1 MRRHLSSQE
10 LELRAGA
17 APKPPVHV
25 LIAEDSPTQA
35 DLLRYLL
42 EEQGYEVTHAPN
54 GRLALEAAQARKPTL
69 VVSDIVMP
77 EMDGYALCKAIK
89 GDKHL
94 KDVPVVIVTSLAGIQ
109 DIVMALDCGADNFI
123 RKPYEPAALL
133 ARIQYIL
140 SNRELRGHRGTRM
153 KLGLEIFLGGKK
165 HFITSEREQILD
177 LLVASYEQAVQAN
190 EELKRRDQVIS
201 ALNADLERHAA
212 YLESANKELEA
223 FSHSVSH
230 DLRGPLVTIDG
241 FTARLQ
247 KDSDQALTPQGR
259 EHLRRV
265 RDSVQRMGQ
274 LIDDMLYLSKV
285 TRAEL
290 HREPADLA
298 VMAAEI
304 VDELRAQHAQRDV
317 EFVVPASVPASCDVR
332 LMRIALANLLGNAWK
347 FTGKREGA
355 RVEFSV
361 TRTRGSEPVYRVQDN
376 GAGFDMAHA
385 AKLFAP
391 FERLHTV
398 GDFPGTG
405 IGLATVQRIVE
416 RHGGR
421 LWAEAAVDQGAA
433 FYFTLAQD

>member
-1 MRRHLSSQE
+1 MKTNPKEYVRS
-10 LELRAGA
+10 GA
-17 APKPPVHV
+17 AMGPVHV
-25 LIAEDSPTQA
+25 LIAEDSATQA
-35 DLLRYLL
+35 ELLRHLL
-42 EEQGYEVTHAPN
+42 EEQGYTVTVATN
-54 GRLALEAAQARKPTL
+54 GRLALDAARARKPTL

-77 EMDGYALCKAIK
+77 EMDGYQLCKAIK
-89 GDKHL
+89 GDKQL
-94 KDVPVVIVTSLAGIQ
+94 RDTPVVIVTSLAGIQ

-140 SNRELRGHRGTRM
+140 SNRELRGQRSTRM
-153 KLGLEIFLGGKK
+153 RLGLEIFLGGKK

-212 YLESANKELEA
+212 YLEAANKELEA

-241 FTARLQ
+241 FTAQLQ
-247 KDSDQALTPQGR
+247 KEEDALSPAAR
-259 EHLRRV
+259 ERLRRV
-265 RDSVQRMGQ
+265 RSSVQRMGL

-298 VMAAEI
+298 PLAREI
-304 VDELRAQHAQRDV
+304 VAELRADQPGRTVQF
-317 EFVVPASVPASCDVR
+317 EMPESVPAQCDPR

-347 FTGKREGA
+347 FTGKRKDA
-355 RVEFSV
+355 RVEFSLV
-361 TRTRGSEPVYRVQDN
+361 GAGAIYRVQDN

-385 AKLFAP
+385 SRLFTP
-391 FERLHTV
+391 FERLHAG

-421 LWAEAAVDQGAA
+421 IWAEAGVGRGAS

>member
-1 MRRHLSSQE
+1 MRSNTRE
-10 LELRAGA
+10 RALLARASAGRES
-17 APKPPVHV
+17 VHV
-25 LIAEDSPTQA
+25 LVAEDSATQA
-35 DLLRYLL
+35 ELLRCLL
-42 EEQGYEVTHAPN
+42 EDQGYEVTTASN
-54 GRLALEAAQARKPTL
+54 GRLALEAARARKPTL

-77 EMDGYALCKAIK
+77 EMDGYSLCKAIK
-89 GDKHL
+89 GDKQL
-94 KDVPVVIVTSLAGIQ
+94 KDTPVVIVTSLAGIQ

-140 SNRELRGHRGTRM
+140 SNRELRGHRGTRV

-212 YLESANKELEA
+212 HLEAANRELEA

-230 DLRGPLVTIDG
+230 DLRAPLVSIDG
-241 FTARLQ
+241 FTAHLQ
-247 KDSDQALTPQGR
+247 KEGESLSVQGR
-259 EHLRRV
+259 EYLRRV
-265 RDSVQRMGQ
+265 RESVRRMGA
-274 LIDDMLYLSKV
+274 LIDDMLHLSKV
-285 TRAEL
+285 TRAQL
-290 HREPADLA
+290 HREDADLA
-298 VMAAEI
+298 QVARDV
-304 VDELRAQHAQRDV
+304 VDELRLSHPRHPVD
-317 EFVVPASVPASCDVR
+317 FVMPDSVPANCDVR
-332 LMRIALANLLGNAWK
+332 LMRIALVNLLGNAWK
-347 FTGKREGA
+347 FTGKRDGA

-361 TRTRGSEPVYRVQDN
+361 AAPRGAEPIYRVQDN

-385 AKLFAP
+385 GKLFSP
-391 FERLHTV
+391 FERLHGA

-421 LWAEAAVDQGAA
+421 LWAEASVGHGAS
-433 FYFTLAQD
+433 FYFTLPQE